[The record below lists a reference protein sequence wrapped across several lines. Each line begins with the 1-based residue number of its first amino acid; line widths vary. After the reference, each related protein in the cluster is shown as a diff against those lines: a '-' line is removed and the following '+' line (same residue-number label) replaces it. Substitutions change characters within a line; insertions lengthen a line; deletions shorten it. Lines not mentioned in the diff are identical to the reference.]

1 MTLPDK
7 TDSETKHFFDDNKK
21 SILEM
26 AGRPVALL
34 TIAQAHGIPPSTL
47 SNRVLDGDDEFAI
60 AFQKCRA
67 SLQANLATNVMDRG
81 DGDWRMH
88 AHVLERLF
96 PSGYAKER
104 PNTIKVEASAFDW
117 NLLGRI
123 QEKDLAKRETKLV
136 EAEAVE
142 VNND

>member
-1 MTLPDK
+1 MTLPEK

-26 AGRPVALL
+26 ANKPVALL
-34 TIAQAHGIPPSTL
+34 TIAQAHGIKVDTL
-47 SNRVLDGDDEFAI
+47 SRRVLEGEDEFAVE
-60 AFQKCRA
+60 FQKRRA
-67 SLQANLATNVMDRG
+67 SLQANLASNVMDRG
-81 DGDWRMH
+81 DADWRMH

-104 PNTIKVEASAFDW
+104 ANTIKVEASAFDW